1 MDAVIQ
7 VSGSRHWLS
16 SVTKLRAFYG
26 TWFQVNRIVSHGAV
40 VGSHRREHLRLSTWG
55 AGGKWHTVARSL
67 AAQRMQ
73 PRLTTTKLCNSCI
86 NDAFRLD
93 HNCAGANHVA
103 WWVDGRGKIQL
114 ANRHAGAA

>member
-1 MDAVIQ
+1 MPTDL
-7 VSGSRHWLS
+7 VSG
-16 SVTKLRAFYG
+16 
-26 TWFQVNRIVSHGAV
+26 Q
-40 VGSHRREHLRLSTWG
+40 SHRVAGSTCG
-55 AGGKWHTVARSL
+55 YRPGERVENGTPSLARSL

-73 PRLTTTKLCNSCI
+73 PRLTTTKLGNSCI